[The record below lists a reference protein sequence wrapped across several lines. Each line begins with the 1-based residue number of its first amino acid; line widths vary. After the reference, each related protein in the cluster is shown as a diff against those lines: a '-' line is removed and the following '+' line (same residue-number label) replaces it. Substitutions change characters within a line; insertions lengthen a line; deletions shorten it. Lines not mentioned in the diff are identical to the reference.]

1 MSLCRVLD
9 LILYFALGHR
19 TTGYQV
25 YSWVFNQTHRLFG
38 WDPCQTNCQQVGN
51 TLSVLCF
58 ADHLNYK
65 SSHWLECSYKSSQVV
80 ERRSACEAAFDR
92 SSLLKPQLF
101 GLFGFDANCI
111 CKSIFL
117 HQLTLTNAI
126 DLQINFES
134 VNTHQEC
141 FRIWCIGFECRV
153 AQFQCFKIWCNMMH
167 CGFECRWVCTVFSVL
182 KYDAMWCIGFECRGV
197 CTVFSV
203 LEYDALARDAVQ
215 YFIRGN
221 PPLTPPPFPCTAQT
235 LLCTCL
241 EYLYLNLYLHLYMY

>member
-9 LILYFALGHR
+9 LIWYFALGHR

-38 WDPCQTNCQQVGN
+38 WDPCQTNCRQTNCQQVGN

-80 ERRSACEAAFDR
+80 GRRSACEAAFDR

-153 AQFQCFKIWCNMMH
+153 AQFS
-167 CGFECRWVCTVFSVL
+167 VF
-182 KYDAMWCIGFECRGV
+182 
-197 CTVFSV
+197 
-203 LEYDALARDAVQ
+203 
-215 YFIRGN
+215 
-221 PPLTPPPFPCTAQT
+221 
-235 LLCTCL
+235 
-241 EYLYLNLYLHLYMY
+241 

>member
-9 LILYFALGHR
+9 LIWYFALGHR

-38 WDPCQTNCQQVGN
+38 WDPCQTNCRQTKCQQVGN
-51 TLSVLCF
+51 TLYMYF
-58 ADHLNYK
+58 ALRIISITRVHI
-65 SSHWLECSYKSSQVV
+65 WLECSYKSSQVV
-80 ERRSACEAAFDR
+80 GRRSACEAAFDR

-126 DLQINFES
+126 DSQINFES

-141 FRIWCIGFECRV
+141 FRISWSRYECRV
-153 AQFQCFKIWCNMMH
+153 AQFS
-167 CGFECRWVCTVFSVL
+167 VF
-182 KYDAMWCIGFECRGV
+182 
-197 CTVFSV
+197 
-203 LEYDALARDAVQ
+203 
-215 YFIRGN
+215 
-221 PPLTPPPFPCTAQT
+221 
-235 LLCTCL
+235 
-241 EYLYLNLYLHLYMY
+241 

>member
-9 LILYFALGHR
+9 LIWYFALGHR

-80 ERRSACEAAFDR
+80 GRRSACEAAFDR

-126 DLQINFES
+126 DLFIFLAIDWQWSKNNQS

-141 FRIWCIGFECRV
+141 FRISWSRYECRV
-153 AQFQCFKIWCNMMH
+153 AQFS
-167 CGFECRWVCTVFSVL
+167 VF
-182 KYDAMWCIGFECRGV
+182 
-197 CTVFSV
+197 
-203 LEYDALARDAVQ
+203 
-215 YFIRGN
+215 
-221 PPLTPPPFPCTAQT
+221 
-235 LLCTCL
+235 
-241 EYLYLNLYLHLYMY
+241 